1 MVEEAGRGLARP
13 GACAP
18 GESVYSEEVG
28 AEICRALAAGRSL
41 RAVCAEPGRPHRTTV
56 RNWARAHPDF
66 GASLGEAYRQA
77 RVSERMRDRQKAAEK
92 AALQVAGQAA
102 LAQPLRGGKAS
113 AYTRALGE
121 AVCARLEAGESL
133 TSIGRDPDMPCYGT
147 VLKWVKRHP
156 EFEEMYVAA
165 RQTQGDWLFD
175 EARDVALGATR
186 ESVPVARLQFDVIRW
201 QAARLAPKKYL
212 ERLVAAE
219 ARDEAAAA
227 ARAAGADDEPLEVV
241 FSIMRFEVGP
251 NGKVLAAPPRNAQE
265 AEAWVTAYG
274 RPYEEGVGP
283 KGQMRP
289 PPIPFYDPEARAPM
303 LAKIGRARIAGRRA

>member
-1 MVEEAGRGLARP
+1 MVEEAGSGLARP
-13 GACAP
+13 GAFAP
-18 GESVYSEEVG
+18 GESVYSEAMG

-41 RAVCAEPGRPHRTTV
+41 RAVCAEPGRPHRATV
-56 RNWARAHPDF
+56 QNWARAHPEF
-66 GASLGEAYRQA
+66 GEALRAAYRQA
-77 RVSERMRDRQKAAEK
+77 RVSERMRDRQKAAE
-92 AALQVAGQAA
+92 QAA
-102 LAQPLRGGKAS
+102 LPAPLRGGKAS
-113 AYTRALGE
+113 GYTRALGE

-219 ARDEAAAA
+219 VRDEAAAA
-227 ARAAGADDEPLEVV
+227 ARAAEADDEPLEVV
-241 FSIMRFEVGP
+241 FRVMRFEVGP
-251 NGKVLAAPPRNAQE
+251 NGKVLAAPPRNPEE

-289 PPIPFYDPEARAPM
+289 PPIPFYDPAERAAILAR
-303 LAKIGRARIAGRRA
+303 IGRARIAGRRA

>member
-1 MVEEAGRGLARP
+1 MEDGAGAGLARP

-18 GESVYSEEVG
+18 GLSVYSDDVG
-28 AEICRALAAGRSL
+28 AEICLAVGAGRSL

-56 RNWARAHPDF
+56 KTWARAHPDF
-66 GASLGEAYRQA
+66 GEALRAAYRQA
-77 RVSERMRDRQKAAEK
+77 RVSERMRDRQKAAEQAAAR
-92 AALQVAGQAA
+92 AALPA
-102 LAQPLRGGKAS
+102 PLRGGKAS

-121 AVCARLEAGESL
+121 AICARLEAGESL

-175 EARDVALGATR
+175 EARDVALAATR

-212 ERLVAAE
+212 ERLVATEAKGAPAE
-219 ARDEAAAA
+219 
-227 ARAAGADDEPLEVV
+227 DDGPLEIE
-241 FSIMRFEVGP
+241 FRMTHFELGP
-251 NGKVLAAPPRNAQE
+251 NGKMLAAPPRNPQE
-265 AEAWVTAYG
+265 AEAWVEATG
-274 RPYEEGVGP
+274 RPYEPGVGP
-283 KGQMRP
+283 KGHLRP
-289 PPIPFYDPEARAPM
+289 PMIPFMSPAEHEALLARLARARP
-303 LAKIGRARIAGRRA
+303 RRRA